1 MARWETF
8 PSEVTIGGRKF
19 AARLLGWAAA
29 VAIPVLVSGPVAAAE
44 GAGARAVPCEGALP
58 LASDLP
64 VGGQHSK
71 FALAEATC
79 GRLPL
84 GASPAPR
91 VSPLLALYADR
102 ETQASQREPEDP
114 APLSAPAPVAKPQR
128 AAPSGP
134 AVQRILALVPKVA
147 EVARRYGI
155 DPLLLHAVAHVESRH
170 RADARS
176 HAGARG
182 VLQVMPDTARRF
194 GLDDP
199 QRELLQPEL
208 NLQVGAEY
216 LKTLQARF
224 GNDLPLVLAAY
235 NAGEGAVEKYG
246 RRIPPYPET
255 QAYVREVLATYAE
268 LRRRVL
274 GVPAGSV

>member
-1 MARWETF
+1 M
-8 PSEVTIGGRKF
+8 
-19 AARLLGWAAA
+19 
-29 VAIPVLVSGPVAAAE
+29 
-44 GAGARAVPCEGALP
+44 
-58 LASDLP
+58 
-64 VGGQHSK
+64 
-71 FALAEATC
+71 
-79 GRLPL
+79 
-84 GASPAPR
+84 
-91 VSPLLALYADR
+91 
-102 ETQASQREPEDP
+102 
-114 APLSAPAPVAKPQR
+114 AKPQR

-216 LKTLQARF
+216 LKALQARF